1 MKQNNTKRLK
11 VKANPNPKK
20 AMMATLM
27 SDTLV
32 FKAER
37 NTWGRHVISW
47 KLPWNIK
54 L

>member
-1 MKQNNTKRLK
+1 MYRPMCYLQETYMKQNNTKRLK

-20 AMMATLM
+20 VIMATLM

-37 NTWGRHVISW
+37 NT
-47 KLPWNIK
+47 
-54 L
+54 